1 MVEARPRPAMRCQNY
16 AQKLVTRPT
25 AQLAHDT
32 DEMAGPTRHRCL
44 LTSSR
49 VTEDNRPMVDR
60 GAIERAFQQMLEAVK
75 TSNPRFVFDREG
87 RPGAIAAIRGAL
99 PMVERDLF
107 DAVMEDCEC
116 ELAAT
121 REAMFQMLTKS

>member
-1 MVEARPRPAMRCQNY
+1 
-16 AQKLVTRPT
+16 
-25 AQLAHDT
+25 
-32 DEMAGPTRHRCL
+32 MA
-44 LTSSR
+44 
-49 VTEDNRPMVDR
+49 DR
-60 GAIERAFQQMLEAVK
+60 GAIERAFQQTLDAVK
-75 TSNPRFVFDREG
+75 TSHAKFAFDREG

-99 PMVERDLF
+99 PMMERDLF

>member
-1 MVEARPRPAMRCQNY
+1 
-16 AQKLVTRPT
+16 
-25 AQLAHDT
+25 
-32 DEMAGPTRHRCL
+32 MA
-44 LTSSR
+44 
-49 VTEDNRPMVDR
+49 DR
-60 GAIERAFQQMLEAVK
+60 GAIERAFQQTLDAVK
-75 TSNPRFVFDREG
+75 TSKAKFAFDREG

-99 PMVERDLF
+99 PMMERDLF

>member
-1 MVEARPRPAMRCQNY
+1 
-16 AQKLVTRPT
+16 
-25 AQLAHDT
+25 
-32 DEMAGPTRHRCL
+32 
-44 LTSSR
+44 
-49 VTEDNRPMVDR
+49 MVDR

-99 PMVERDLF
+99 PMMERDLF
-107 DAVMEDCEC
+107 DAVIEDCEC

>member
-1 MVEARPRPAMRCQNY
+1 
-16 AQKLVTRPT
+16 
-25 AQLAHDT
+25 
-32 DEMAGPTRHRCL
+32 MA
-44 LTSSR
+44 
-49 VTEDNRPMVDR
+49 DR
-60 GAIERAFQQMLEAVK
+60 GALERAFQQTLDAVK
-75 TSNPRFVFDREG
+75 TSNAKFAFDREG

-99 PMVERDLF
+99 PMMERDLF